1 MLILSPLR
9 DGHHQLKEEKQLGGG
24 GRDEGEV
31 EGFDFNGGNSVG
43 SAGLDFPEFSG
54 GMGNLLDSID
64 FDDLFIG
71 IHDGDVLPDL
81 EMDSEILD
89 FSAHRDHG
97 DEYYHN
103 NAKTTSSKVEDQE
116 EEEEEEEGKDRV
128 RAAADSLTSAT
139 TTRNNQTYSSS
150 SNTSTTTTSATQ
162 DQDRDGGHEEIG
174 SKGDCN
180 SNINNNM
187 SQIRASHQREQNQLL
202 NQSSSPKESAD
213 QKLARKSSSTAQ
225 SKNSHGKRKVK
236 VDWTPELHRRF
247 VQAVE
252 QLGVDKAVPSRILE
266 LMGIDCLTRHNIAS
280 HLQKYRSH
288 RKHLLAREAEAASWT
303 QRRQMYGAATV
314 SGGGRGGGGGGVKS
328 SRSDVMMMNSP
339 NWLNAPTMGF
349 PPIPSPT
356 PPSMHHHHHHQMI
369 RPLHV
374 WGHPSMD
381 QSMVH
386 MWPKHLPHNFPSRIP
401 PPPPAH
407 AWPPPPPPPSDAS
420 YWHHPP
426 PHHQR
431 VPNALTPGTPCF
443 PRQLATATQQRFPAP
458 PVPGIPPHAM
468 YKVDTGIAVPSP
480 QSGPHPL
487 VDFHPSNESIDAAIG
502 DVLSK
507 PWLPLPLGL
516 RPPAT
521 DSVMVELQRQGIPKI
536 PPSCA

>member
-116 EEEEEEEGKDRV
+116 EEEEEEEEGKDRV
-128 RAAADSLTSAT
+128 RAAADSLTNAT

-174 SKGDCN
+174 SKGNCN
-180 SNINNNM
+180 SNINNNI
-187 SQIRASHQREQNQLL
+187 SQIRASQHEQNQLL

-236 VDWTPELHRRF
+236 
-247 VQAVE
+247 
-252 QLGVDKAVPSRILE
+252 
-266 LMGIDCLTRHNIAS
+266 
-280 HLQKYRSH
+280 KYRSH

-314 SGGGRGGGGGGVKS
+314 SGGGGGGGGGGGKS
-328 SRSDVMMMNSP
+328 SRYDVMMMNSP

-381 QSMVH
+381 QSMMH
-386 MWPKHLPHNFPSRIP
+386 MWPKHLPHNFPSPIPP